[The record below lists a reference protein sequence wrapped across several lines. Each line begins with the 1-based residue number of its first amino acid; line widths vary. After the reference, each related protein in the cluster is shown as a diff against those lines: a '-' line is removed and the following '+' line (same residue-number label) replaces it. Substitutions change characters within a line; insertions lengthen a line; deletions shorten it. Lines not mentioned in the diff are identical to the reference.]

1 MKIVLI
7 KADGSRNRAVAV
19 RIEGLK
25 TDSTY
30 ISEAKATGLL
40 PDGSGAEAGAGPQ
53 CHPQVS
59 SGLSLRG

>member
-1 MKIVLI
+1 MVDENSSI

-40 PDGSGAEAGAGPQ
+40 PDGSG
-53 CHPQVS
+53 
-59 SGLSLRG
+59 

>member
-25 TDSTY
+25 TD
-30 ISEAKATGLL
+30 I
-40 PDGSGAEAGAGPQ
+40 
-53 CHPQVS
+53 HF
-59 SGLSLRG
+59 RGKGNRTPA